1 MVRLRD
7 IKTTQSDEPHIC
19 TTFDRPNNG
28 SATHVGSASS
38 SKAIFS
44 HPLPA
49 GAHLVMYTPYRPDS
63 NGINAHDF
71 CLFLSLD
78 MNASSSSS

>member
-38 SKAIFS
+38 SKTIFS

-63 NGINAHDF
+63 NGINAHAF

-78 MNASSSSS
+78 MNASSPSS

>member
-78 MNASSSSS
+78 MNASSPSS

>member
-28 SATHVGSASS
+28 SATHAGSASS
-38 SKAIFS
+38 SKTIS
-44 HPLPA
+44 HPLS
-49 GAHLVMYTPYRPDS
+49 AHLVMYTPYRPDSAS

-78 MNASSSSS
+78 MNASSPSS